1 MDTFMER
8 LAIIAD
14 NLVGANDA
22 GVQFRKF
29 GFSTQVVL
37 NHLNLVNHC
46 KGVDV
51 VSISTNSR
59 MVSSEAAYKCVYEV
73 GTMLL
78 NLGFQ
83 RFYKKIDSTLR
94 GNIAEEVRAMMESL
108 SLPLAII
115 APSYPAH
122 GRIVEN
128 GYLQLVK
135 EWGDS
140 NVPVPICYIPS
151 IIKTIPSI
159 PVAVIGLIDVRQG
172 EQKLVQKISELHAA
186 GIKLITVDAVTDPDL
201 RTIAVAM
208 SRLPV
213 PCLAVG
219 SAGLAGTLPIS
230 WKAVDKEHLGLRE
243 GTMVVAGTLNQVT
256 AEQIT
261 GVLDYPNTELI
272 DIRSD
277 VIYDGRVEDELAR
290 VMAGIASALVDG
302 RIPVVV
308 MDTLL
313 KNRNDIDAIS
323 LSVQVQK
330 YGPSVTLLL
339 GQIAKE
345 TAEQYGLRNLVI
357 AGGGTATSICHTL
370 EISIIDL
377 DREMLPGVPVGKA
390 VGGRCNGL
398 HLVTKAGGF
407 GKKNSLRKVLEL
419 L

>member
-1 MDTFMER
+1 MER

-51 VSISTNSR
+51 ISISTNSR
-59 MVSSEAAYKCVYEV
+59 MVSSETAYKCVYEV
-73 GTMLL
+73 GNMLL

-140 NVPVPICYIPS
+140 SVPVPICYVPS
-151 IIKTIPSI
+151 IIKTVPSI
-159 PVAVIGLIDVRQG
+159 PVAVIGLPDVRQG
-172 EQKLVQKISELHAA
+172 EQKLVQKITDLHSA
-186 GIKLITVDAVTDPDL
+186 GIQLITIDAVTDEDL
-201 RTIAVAM
+201 RTIAVAIN
-208 SRLPV
+208 RLSV

-219 SAGLAGTLPIS
+219 SAGLAGNLPIA
-230 WKAVDKEHLGLRE
+230 WKVVDQEHLGLRE
-243 GTMVVAGTLNQVT
+243 GTMIVAGTLNQVT

-261 GVLDYPNTELI
+261 SVLDYPNTELI
-272 DIRSD
+272 GIQSD
-277 VIYDGRVEDELAR
+277 VIYNGSGEDELER
-290 VMAGIASALVDG
+290 VMTEIASSLAGG
-302 RIPVVV
+302 RTPVVV
-308 MDTLL
+308 IDTLL
-313 KNRNDIDAIS
+313 KDRNDIDALS

-330 YGPSVTLLL
+330 YGPSVTTLL

-345 TAEQYGLRNLVI
+345 TAEKYGLRNLII

-377 DREMLPGVPVGKA
+377 ERELLPGVPVGKV
-390 VGGRCNGL
+390 VGGSCNGL
-398 HLVTKAGGF
+398 YLVTKAGGF
-407 GKKNSLRKVLEL
+407 GKKNSLRKVLEQL
-419 L
+419 